1 MDLDMGIDMFI
12 NQLIQSGLADYSCLD
27 LISDHYL
34 KIIEV
39 YEIIQ
44 NMNISGDIK
53 YNAQLDKRN
62 DILTVDLILDNEY
75 NGDIDSLINSESYFE
90 VTISKNNNIISIEIY
105 NDKYES
111 EVELYETRFARYKET
126 DNSQWS

>member
-1 MDLDMGIDMFI
+1 MGIDIFI

-34 KIIEV
+34 KIVEV

-44 NMNISGDIK
+44 NMNISGDIE

-90 VTISKNNNIISIEIY
+90 VTITKNNNIISIEVY

-111 EVELYETRFARYKET
+111 EVELYETRFAGYKET

>member
-1 MDLDMGIDMFI
+1 MGIDMFI

-111 EVELYETRFARYKET
+111 ELELYETRFARYKET

>member
-1 MDLDMGIDMFI
+1 MGIDMFI

-34 KIIEV
+34 KILEV

-44 NMNISGDIK
+44 NMNISGDIT
-53 YNAQLDKRN
+53 YNAKLDKLN

-75 NGDIDSLINSESYFE
+75 EGDIDSLINSESYFE
-90 VTISKNNNIISIEIY
+90 ITIYKNSNIVSIEVY

-111 EVELYETRFARYKET
+111 EVELYETRFARHKET
-126 DNSQWS
+126 NNSQWS

>member
-1 MDLDMGIDMFI
+1 MGIDMFI

-44 NMNISGDIK
+44 NMNISGDIT

>member
-1 MDLDMGIDMFI
+1 MGIDMFI

-34 KIIEV
+34 KILEV

-44 NMNISGDIK
+44 NMNISSNDIT
-53 YNAQLDKRN
+53 YNARLDKRN

-75 NGDIDSLINSESYFE
+75 EGDIDSLINTESYFE
-90 VTISKNNNIISIEIY
+90 ININKNNNIVSIEIY

-111 EVELYETRFARYKET
+111 EVDLYETRFARHKET

>member
-1 MDLDMGIDMFI
+1 MGIDMFI

-34 KIIEV
+34 KILEV

-44 NMNISGDIK
+44 NMNISGDIT
-53 YNAQLDKRN
+53 YNAKLDKLN

-75 NGDIDSLINSESYFE
+75 EGDIDSLINSESYFE
-90 VTISKNNNIISIEIY
+90 ITIYKNSNTVSIEVY

-111 EVELYETRFARYKET
+111 EVELYETRFARHKET
-126 DNSQWS
+126 NNSQWS

>member
-1 MDLDMGIDMFI
+1 MGIDMFI
-12 NQLIQSGLADYSCLD
+12 NQLIQNGLADYSCLD

-34 KIIEV
+34 KILEV

-53 YNAQLDKRN
+53 YEAELDKLN
-62 DILTVDLILDNEY
+62 DILKVDLILDNEY
-75 NGDIDSLINSESYFE
+75 EGDIDSLINSESYFE
-90 VTISKNNNIISIEIY
+90 ISINKNKNVINIEIY

-111 EVELYETRFARYKET
+111 EVELYETRFAGHKEV

>member
-1 MDLDMGIDMFI
+1 MGIDMFI

-34 KIIEV
+34 KILEV

-44 NMNISGDIK
+44 NMNISGDIT
-53 YNAQLDKRN
+53 YNAKLDKLN

-75 NGDIDSLINSESYFE
+75 EGDIDSLINSESYFE
-90 VTISKNNNIISIEIY
+90 ITIYKNSNIVSIEVY

-111 EVELYETRFARYKET
+111 EVELYETRFARHEET
-126 DNSQWS
+126 NNSQWS

>member
-1 MDLDMGIDMFI
+1 MGIDMFI

-34 KIIEV
+34 KILEV

-44 NMNISGDIK
+44 NMNISGDIT
-53 YNAQLDKRN
+53 YNAKLDKLN

-75 NGDIDSLINSESYFE
+75 EGDIDSLINSESYFE
-90 VTISKNNNIISIEIY
+90 ITIDKNINTISIEVY

-111 EVELYETRFARYKET
+111 EVELYETRFARHKET
-126 DNSQWS
+126 NNSQWS

>member
-1 MDLDMGIDMFI
+1 MGIDMFI

>member
-1 MDLDMGIDMFI
+1 MGIDMFI

-34 KIIEV
+34 KILEV

-44 NMNISGDIK
+44 NINISSNDIT
-53 YNAQLDKRN
+53 YNARLDKRN
-62 DILTVDLILDNEY
+62 DI
-75 NGDIDSLINSESYFE
+75 F
-90 VTISKNNNIISIEIY
+90 KNNNIVSIEIY

-111 EVELYETRFARYKET
+111 EVDLYETRFARHKET

>member
-1 MDLDMGIDMFI
+1 MGIDMFI
-12 NQLIQSGLADYSCLD
+12 NQLIQSGLADCSCLD

-34 KIIEV
+34 KILEV

-44 NMNISGDIK
+44 NMNISGDIT
-53 YNAQLDKRN
+53 YNAKLDKLN

-75 NGDIDSLINSESYFE
+75 EGDIDSLINSESYFE
-90 VTISKNNNIISIEIY
+90 ITIYKNSNTVSIEVY

-111 EVELYETRFARYKET
+111 EVELYETRFARHKET
-126 DNSQWS
+126 NNSQWS

>member
-1 MDLDMGIDMFI
+1 MGIDIFI

-34 KIIEV
+34 KIVEV

-90 VTISKNNNIISIEIY
+90 VTITKNNNIISIEVY

-111 EVELYETRFARYKET
+111 EVELYETRFAGYKET

>member
-1 MDLDMGIDMFI
+1 MGIDMFI

-34 KIIEV
+34 KILEV

-44 NMNISGDIK
+44 NMNISGDIT
-53 YNAQLDKRN
+53 YNAKLDKLN

-75 NGDIDSLINSESYFE
+75 EGDIDSLINSESYFE
-90 VTISKNNNIISIEIY
+90 ITIYKNNNIISIEVY

-111 EVELYETRFARYKET
+111 EVELYETRFARHKET
-126 DNSQWS
+126 NNSQWS